1 MQTISFTRRLRR
13 THVSQGVEA
22 ASVKAYSV
30 YNRMLLPTRFISLEE
45 DYRHLKE
52 AVQVWDVASQRQVEI
67 KGPDAADLMQRLTP
81 RDLSGM
87 RVGRCYY
94 VPVVDENGGMLNDP
108 VAIKLSEDRFW
119 LSLADSDLLL
129 WVKGIV
135 FGLGLEVDVFEPDVS
150 PLSIQGPRAEELV
163 SRVFGEEIRALAF
176 FGFEYFSFA
185 GTQFLIARSGWS
197 KQGGFE
203 IYVVGNDN
211 GMILWKE
218 FFDCGADLDV
228 RAGCPNLI
236 ERIESGLLSYGSDM
250 TLDNTPFECGL
261 DRFCH
266 PEKVIDCIGRE
277 ALLREREAGPKRKIC
292 PVEIDGDIPVCDRA
306 WPMHSGRDLVGQVTS
321 AAKSPDFGTN
331 VAIAML
337 DRGFWEAGRELR
349 VETSTGILSGRVVD
363 KFWN

>member
-1 MQTISFTRRLRR
+1 MATISFSRRLRR
-13 THVSQGVEA
+13 THVSEGVEA

-67 KGPDAADLMQRLTP
+67 KGPDATDLMQRLTP

-87 RVGRCYY
+87 KVGRCYY
-94 VPVVDENGGMLNDP
+94 VPVVDQNGGMLNDP
-108 VAIKLSEDRFW
+108 VALKLSEDRFW

-135 FGLGLEVDVFEPDVS
+135 FGLGLHVDVTEPDVS
-150 PLSIQGPRAEELV
+150 PLSIQGPRAEDLV
-163 SRVFGEEIRALAF
+163 SRVFGEGIRALAF
-176 FGFEYFSFA
+176 FGFEYFSCA
-185 GTQFLIARSGWS
+185 GARFLIARSGWS
-197 KQGGFE
+197 KQSGFE
-203 IYVVGNDN
+203 IYVEGNFH
-211 GMILWKE
+211 GMNLWNALFE
-218 FFDCGADLDV
+218 SGSDLGI

-236 ERIESGLLSYGSDM
+236 ERIESGLLSYGNDM
-250 TLDNTPFECGL
+250 TLENTPFECGL

-266 PEKVIDCIGRE
+266 PDRAIDCIGRA
-277 ALLREREAGPKRKIC
+277 ALQREMETGPKRKIC

-306 WPMHSGRDLVGQVTS
+306 WPIHYEGDRVGQVTS
-321 AAKSPDFGTN
+321 AAKSPNFGIN

-337 DRGFWEAGRELR
+337 DRDFWDVGRELR
-349 VETSTGILSGRVVD
+349 VETPAGILPARVAN

>member
-1 MQTISFTRRLRR
+1 MKTLSLSRRLRR
-13 THVSQGVEA
+13 THVSEGLEA
-22 ASVKAYSV
+22 ASIKAYSI
-30 YNRMLLPTRFISLEE
+30 YNRMLLPTRFKSLEE
-45 DYRHLKE
+45 DCRHLKE

-81 RDLSGM
+81 RDLHGM
-87 RVGRCYY
+87 KVGRCYY
-94 VPVVDENGGMLNDP
+94 IPVVDENGGMLNDP
-108 VAIKLSEDRFW
+108 VALKLSEDRFW

-135 FGLGLEVDVFEPDVS
+135 LGMGLKVDVFEPDVS

-163 SRVFGEEIRALAF
+163 SRVFGDAIRELTF
-176 FGFEYFSFA
+176 FGFEYFPFA
-185 GTQFLIARSGWS
+185 SGRFLIARSGWS

-203 IYVVGNDN
+203 IYVEGSDY
-211 GMILWKE
+211 GMPLWDALFE
-218 FFDCGADLDV
+218 AGSGLDV
-228 RAGCPNLI
+228 RPGGPNLI
-236 ERIESGLLSYGSDM
+236 ERVESGLLSYGNDM

-266 PEKVIDCIGRE
+266 PDKVINCIGRE
-277 ALLREREAGPKRKIC
+277 ALLHEMEAGPKRKIC

-306 WPMHSGRDLVGQVTS
+306 WSIHSDGELVGQVTS

-337 DRGFWEAGRELR
+337 DRGYWEAGRELR
-349 VETSTGILSGRVVD
+349 VETSTGILTGRVVE

>member
-1 MQTISFTRRLRR
+1 MKTLSLSRRLRR
-13 THVSQGVEA
+13 THVSEGLEA
-22 ASVKAYSV
+22 ASIKAYSI
-30 YNRMLLPTRFISLEE
+30 YNRMLLPTRFKSLEE
-45 DYRHLKE
+45 DCRHLKE

-81 RDLSGM
+81 RDLHGM
-87 RVGRCYY
+87 KVGRCYY
-94 VPVVDENGGMLNDP
+94 IPVVDENGGMLNDP
-108 VAIKLSEDRFW
+108 VALKLSEDRFW

-135 FGLGLEVDVFEPDVS
+135 LGMGLKVDVFEPDVS

-163 SRVFGEEIRALAF
+163 SRVFGDAIRELTF
-176 FGFEYFSFA
+176 FGFEYFPFA
-185 GTQFLIARSGWS
+185 SERFLIARSGWS

-203 IYVVGNDN
+203 IYVEGSDY
-211 GMILWKE
+211 GMPLWDALFE
-218 FFDCGADLDV
+218 AGSGLDV
-228 RAGCPNLI
+228 RPGGPNLI
-236 ERIESGLLSYGSDM
+236 ERVESGLLSYGNDM

-266 PEKVIDCIGRE
+266 PDKVINCIGRE
-277 ALLREREAGPKRKIC
+277 ALLHEMEAGPKRKIC

-306 WPMHSGRDLVGQVTS
+306 WSMHSDGELVGQVTS

-337 DRGFWEAGRELR
+337 DRGYWEAGRELR
-349 VETSTGILSGRVVD
+349 VETSTGILTGRVVE